1 MKSLTMKSNETKNQ
15 SKGLS
20 VIQKI
25 GIGILILTIIFY
37 YVLSIQFLAS

>member
-1 MKSLTMKSNETKNQ
+1 MKSLTMKSNESKNQ
-15 SKGLS
+15 PKGLN